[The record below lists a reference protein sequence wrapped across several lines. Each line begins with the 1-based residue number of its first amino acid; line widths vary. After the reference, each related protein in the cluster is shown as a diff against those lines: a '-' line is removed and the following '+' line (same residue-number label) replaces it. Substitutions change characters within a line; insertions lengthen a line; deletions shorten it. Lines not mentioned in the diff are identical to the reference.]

1 MNRIWAALILAAAAA
16 TPAGAQDDPVKALQ
30 KRVQEVSRKVSSAF
44 VFFPGGSGVFIS
56 EDGWCLTNH
65 HVIAP
70 PAVMR
75 GVEIPT
81 PTAYTVTL
89 QDAKRR
95 QAELTCSDA
104 VGDIALLK
112 LEPAAGE
119 KFPFLALADSDK
131 CEVGQYVL
139 AIGAP
144 FSIGAQ
150 GDPAP
155 DGRHYPS
162 VSLGI
167 ISALHRYQAQ
177 YGDCIQTDAAVNPG
191 NSGGPLVDLDGRLV
205 GINGRILT
213 RYMNRTNSGVGF
225 AIPSNQIRNF
235 LPKMKEG
242 GANRRIFHGSVSGV
256 YLYDF
261 ADERG
266 EVLVRDVTAN
276 TPAADRGLRRGDTL
290 LEVNGQKVFN
300 RRRFLGIVS
309 TWPADTEVTLKVR
322 REEKTF
328 DIKVP
333 LEAVEE
339 LSITGAPVKPPPKAK
354 GSTGATFEDEKPGS
368 DGPVT
373 VTFVTPLSPADTA
386 GLMTGDVVTQVDGQ
400 NVKNR
405 KTIVDRIQSRK
416 PGDTVTLR
424 VQREGEEFDVKVK
437 LGQLSRTEE

>member
-16 TPAGAQDDPVKALQ
+16 TTAGAQDDPVKALQ

-70 PAVMR
+70 PTMR
-75 GVEIPT
+75 GVEIPA
-81 PTAYTVTL
+81 PTAYTVEL

-95 QAELTCSDA
+95 AAELTCSDA

-112 LEPAAGE
+112 LEPAEGE
-119 KFPFLALADSDK
+119 KFPFLQFADSDK

-144 FSIGAQ
+144 FGIGAQ
-150 GDPAP
+150 GDTAP

-213 RYMNRTNSGVGF
+213 RFMNRTNSGVGF

-242 GANRRIFHGSVSGV
+242 GTKRRIYHGSVTGV
-256 YLYDF
+256 ELYEF

-266 EVLVRDVTAN
+266 EVLVREVQNN
-276 TPAADRGLRRGDTL
+276 TPAADRGLRRGDAVL
-290 LEVNGQKVFN
+290 SVNGQKVFN
-300 RRRFLGIVS
+300 GRRFLGIVS
-309 TWPADTEVTLKVR
+309 TWPADSEVSLSVR
-322 REEKTF
+322 RDGKTF

-339 LSITGAPVKPPPKAK
+339 RSITGELLKPPPKAK

-386 GLMTGDVVTQVDGQ
+386 GLMIGDVVVKVDGQ
-400 NVKNR
+400 DVKNR

-416 PGDTVTLR
+416 PGDSVTLR